1 MKPRFAPCNE
11 YFPELTCLKSK
22 RPSSEVITH
31 CAFCRFLAS
40 TMVTRARASGFPP
53 IAFTMVP
60 AMRNVASDDWLGG
73 AVELCAAKIAREWDN
88 TIPHARITLRND
100 GLRNDDPGNDMATR
114 YSRSTATANV
124 LSGQRLNGPAILSHH
139 RHAWLR
145 DRGIPILR
153 DGRKQAHD
161 KYPAIG
167 PADRTSRP
175 GLRLCL

>member
-1 MKPRFAPCNE
+1 
-11 YFPELTCLKSK
+11 
-22 RPSSEVITH
+22 
-31 CAFCRFLAS
+31 
-40 TMVTRARASGFPP
+40 MVTRARASGFPP

-60 AMRNVASDDWLGG
+60 AMRKVASGDWLGS
-73 AVELCAAKIAREWDN
+73 AVELCAAKIARECDN

-100 GLRNDDPGNDMATR
+100 PLRNDGLRNDDFGNGMATR
-114 YSRSTATANV
+114 YSRSTAAASV

-167 PADRTSRP
+167 PADQTFRP
-175 GLRLCL
+175 GLRRCL